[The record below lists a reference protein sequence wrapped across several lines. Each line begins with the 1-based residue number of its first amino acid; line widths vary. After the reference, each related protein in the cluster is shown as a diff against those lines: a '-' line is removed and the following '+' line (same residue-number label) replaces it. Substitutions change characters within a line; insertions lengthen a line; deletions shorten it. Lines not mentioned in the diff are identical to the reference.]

1 MIKKNKWK
9 LIVSSLVILLPA
21 VLGFILWDQLPAQMT
36 THIGLNGATGLS
48 GRLFAVVGLPL
59 ILLAF
64 QWLCLLL
71 SAKDIKGNAQN
82 NKVFTLV
89 IWIIPVLSLFSSG
102 TIYASAL
109 GKAPDVVQYSFLL
122 FGVLF
127 TVLGNYLPKCKQNFT
142 TGIKIKW
149 TLANEEN
156 WYATHRFAGKIWTV
170 GGLVVMACT
179 FLPLV
184 AAVWTAFSV
193 MFVLCLIPI
202 IYSYRYYKKQVAAG
216 TAPAKA
222 EIPMSKN
229 MKLARNV
236 TLTVV
241 GLVLVGLILFMFVFA
256 GFDIHYGEN
265 TFTVNA
271 TGWDDVTVSYADIES
286 IEYRDSCE
294 AGMRTYGFGDIPMQM
309 GMYQND
315 EFGSYTR
322 FAYAGCDAAVIL
334 KVNGH
339 TLVLTGKDPVST
351 KAIYEELS
359 ARK

>member
-9 LIVSSLVILLPA
+9 LLLSSLLILLP
-21 VLGFILWDQLPAQMT
+21 VLFGFAMWDQLPMQMP
-36 THIGLNGATGLS
+36 IQMSGNGGAN
-48 GRLFAVVGLPL
+48 RLFAVVGLPL

-71 SAKDIKGNAQN
+71 SARDIKGNAQN
-82 NKVFTLV
+82 NKVFSLV

-122 FGVLF
+122 FGLLF
-127 TVLGNYLPKCKQNFT
+127 TVLGNYLPKCKQSFT

-184 AAVWTAFSV
+184 AAVWTAFTV
-193 MFVLCLIPI
+193 MFAACLIPTV
-202 IYSYRYYKKQVAAG
+202 YSYRYYKKQVAAG
-216 TAPAKA
+216 TAPEKA
-222 EIPMSKN
+222 EVIIPKN
-229 MKLARNV
+229 MKTTRNV
-236 TLTVV
+236 MLVVV
-241 GLVLVGLILFMFVFA
+241 GLVLVAAAIFVFTA
-256 GFDIHYGEN
+256 GFDIQYGD
-265 TFTVNA
+265 TAFTVDA
-271 TGWDDVTVSYADIES
+271 TGWDDITVSYADIDS
-286 IEYRDSCE
+286 LEYLDSCE
-294 AGMRTYGFGDIPMQM
+294 VGMRTYGFGDIPIQM
-309 GMYQND
+309 GMYRND
-315 EFGSYTR
+315 AFGSYTR
-322 FAYAGCDAAVIL
+322 YAYAGCDAAVIL
-334 KVNGH
+334 KVNGQ
-339 TLVLTGKDPVST
+339 TLVLTGKDAAGT
-351 KAIYEELS
+351 KAIYDELS